1 MSVFE
6 TVFDCD
12 RLYFW
17 KYSNGNDN
25 RNLSKNKCRWKTMF
39 FVNLANGNQLQFK
52 NKIIIVVKFML
63 QKHCASLNIW
73 KCRNKNMHWKL
84 VLKKES
90 KEFFLFWTPK
100 INFWTIRTI
109 RKCNFSVAD
118 DMLVATCKSLNH
130 ILKK

>member
-39 FVNLANGNQLQFK
+39 FVNLA
-52 NKIIIVVKFML
+52 M
-63 QKHCASLNIW
+63 
-73 KCRNKNMHWKL
+73 
-84 VLKKES
+84 
-90 KEFFLFWTPK
+90 K
-100 INFWTIRTI
+100 INF
-109 RKCNFSVAD
+109 N
-118 DMLVATCKSLNH
+118 
-130 ILKK
+130 LKKQHNCCKIYDTEALCIFKYLEM